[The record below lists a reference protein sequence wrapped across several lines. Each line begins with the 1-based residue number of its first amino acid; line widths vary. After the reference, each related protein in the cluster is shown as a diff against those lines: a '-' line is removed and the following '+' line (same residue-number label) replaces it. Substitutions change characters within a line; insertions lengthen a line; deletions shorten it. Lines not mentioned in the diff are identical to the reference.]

1 MLVKAT
7 KKKYF
12 RLSHLVEKNSLLPVL
27 EAKGFRLRCQQSWLF
42 LCTLED
48 NQSHVSIPV
57 PGGLLVIVITYQN
70 CSFLSLY
77 CLSLLLL
84 ASLFFLFLTQSF
96 VSMRRKSCWIR
107 NPSPPVWSH
116 TDYNYNDY
124 DSKIGDAIQFN
135 RSLYI
140 LWV

>member
-7 KKKYF
+7 KKKYY

-42 LCTLED
+42 LCTFR
-48 NQSHVSIPV
+48 
-57 PGGLLVIVITYQN
+57 IT
-70 CSFLSLY
+70 SPMFLSQFLVV
-77 CLSLLLL
+77 CWSLSLLTKTVLSCL
-84 ASLFFLFLTQSF
+84 YIVYLFCYQLPFFFLTQSF